1 MLGILV
7 RSLGRQLI
15 MLKHEKGK
23 GIFYSITK
31 TATTEAKHHPT
42 LVPIHGIVFDL
53 DGTLTLPVLDFAKLR
68 KELQCPKGVDI
79 LEFCN
84 SKIGQEKE
92 AALEIVIKFEEE
104 GRQNTKLQPGVFELL
119 KFLSASGLKR
129 ALITRNLQASVDQ
142 FLALM
147 GHPDDYGGPLTHSLT
162 REFTPPKPD
171 PAPLLHIC
179 RDWGVHPK
187 NVVMVGDH
195 LHDIQCG
202 KSAGSVTILLND
214 STNGDFK
221 KDADFNVDSLSEIIT
236 LITSHER
243 FSIIR
248 EDPNTGT

>member
-7 RSLGRQLI
+7 RSLGRQLT

-23 GIFYSITK
+23 GIFYSIAK
-31 TATTEAKHHPT
+31 TATTEAKHHPA

-92 AALEIVIKFEEE
+92 AALEIVVKFEEE

-119 KFLSASGLKR
+119 KFLSASGSKR

-147 GHPDDYGGPLTHSLT
+147 GHPDDYGGPLTHVRT
-162 REFTPPKPD
+162 
-171 PAPLLHIC
+171 
-179 RDWGVHPK
+179 
-187 NVVMVGDH
+187 
-195 LHDIQCG
+195 
-202 KSAGSVTILLND
+202 
-214 STNGDFK
+214 
-221 KDADFNVDSLSEIIT
+221 
-236 LITSHER
+236 ITSYSKH
-243 FSIIR
+243 SQ
-248 EDPNTGT
+248 